1 VSEGATSEV
10 DAGDI
15 GLPTGPPGVHSMAGT
30 TIGAPPRIAT
40 RPAVSVIVCGYTED
54 RWDDLSRAVR
64 SIREQTEPAREIILV
79 IDHCPG
85 LLRRAR
91 ADLAGVSVVPN
102 RLAKGL
108 AGGRNT
114 GLAEAQGD
122 VVAFLDDD
130 AAADPNWIA
139 RLADHYAEARV
150 VGVGGLVEPVWESGR
165 PRWFPAELDWVV
177 GCSYRGMRSG
187 RGPVRNFIGANMSF
201 RREVLEDLHGFLTSL
216 GRVGAAPLGGEE
228 TELCLRVSQRYPDGV
243 LLHEP
248 TATVSHRVGRQRTGW
263 SYLTARCFAEGLS
276 KAKVA
281 RLAGARRALASE
293 RSYVRSVVPRGVGR
307 SLAGAARGHLT
318 QVVSALALLFAVVVT
333 GFGYVAGRVAGPW
346 AGLVPVPAPPQ
357 PRPAQPRPAQP
368 RPAQPRPAQA
378 ARGAGLPA
386 LVPWAGLAVSVVAW
400 GIALAQTNVALVMT
414 AGLGLFSALP
424 VTFWVA
430 VAVLVVSFCW
440 AVAYRPRGWPALAA
454 HTVALVAI
462 LHATPAILYG
472 TLRYSWAW
480 KHVGV
485 IDFISHHGIEF
496 HLGGVL
502 GAYQGWPGFFA
513 LNSFLVSA
521 SGQGSALSYASWA
534 LPVNDLLWL
543 GPVILIARAFTTDQR
558 LIWAAAWVFAL
569 GNWVGQDYF
578 SPQAFAYFL
587 YLTVIAIC
595 LRWLRTSRAS
605 WRPVLARLPLL
616 SAWQSRGPRP
626 AGPRPAAATRR
637 PALAATG
644 WGDPGPPPANG
655 HAAIEDTVTLWPA
668 PSAHGHAAT
677 EDTVTLRPAPY
688 AWFAGSRPP
697 RSAATRR
704 VMVIVLLPLM
714 AAIAS
719 SHQLT
724 PFMLIVALT
733 LLVLFRQIRP
743 WWLPVAMAAI
753 TLGWV
758 AYGGL
763 PWLAANSS
771 QLFEGLGLP
780 WANTS
785 SHLIGETQVPYDQI
799 ITEWG
804 ARLLSAAVAMLAAVG
819 YLRYRRHHYP
829 WARKFWLSIP
839 LLAAAGI
846 PSAAAN
852 SYGGEIIFRVF
863 LFAVPFLAVA
873 TAAAFFPHPRIG
885 RPVRTGLALT
895 ATMLVLVTG
904 FCVSNYGSEAENY
917 FSPAEVAAS
926 EWLYRVAPPGAQ
938 LVAANSNFP
947 WAFVHYNWYGYTF
960 LDTPPSLG
968 REALRAPVATM
979 AGLMKPGHT
988 PASYLILTRG
998 QAAQIL
1004 LTGEWPPGSF
1014 ADLTHDLLA
1023 SGRFRV
1029 VYHNADALI
1038 LQLVPPGFRQLAP
1051 YGVLH
1056 LSPAASVHP
1065 SAASLRPHALARP
1078 PRPVASAGTTA
1089 KGCPIGKLPARF
1101 WLAGAPSWLL
1111 LAPGHVP
1118 SQRLLAPG
1126 RVTAQLPVPAQTRAL
1141 LRECR

>member
-1 VSEGATSEV
+1 
-10 DAGDI
+10 
-15 GLPTGPPGVHSMAGT
+15 
-30 TIGAPPRIAT
+30 
-40 RPAVSVIVCGYTED
+40 VC
-54 RWDDLSRAVR
+54 SR
-64 SIREQTEPAREIILV
+64 
-79 IDHCPG
+79 
-85 LLRRAR
+85 
-91 ADLAGVSVVPN
+91 
-102 RLAKGL
+102 
-108 AGGRNT
+108 
-114 GLAEAQGD
+114 
-122 VVAFLDDD
+122 
-130 AAADPNWIA
+130 
-139 RLADHYAEARV
+139 
-150 VGVGGLVEPVWESGR
+150 
-165 PRWFPAELDWVV
+165 
-177 GCSYRGMRSG
+177 
-187 RGPVRNFIGANMSF
+187 
-201 RREVLEDLHGFLTSL
+201 
-216 GRVGAAPLGGEE
+216 
-228 TELCLRVSQRYPDGV
+228 
-243 LLHEP
+243 
-248 TATVSHRVGRQRTGW
+248 
-263 SYLTARCFAEGLS
+263 
-276 KAKVA
+276 
-281 RLAGARRALASE
+281 GAR
-293 RSYVRSVVPRGVGR
+293 
-307 SLAGAARGHLT
+307 
-318 QVVSALALLFAVVVT
+318 
-333 GFGYVAGRVAGPW
+333 
-346 AGLVPVPAPPQ
+346 
-357 PRPAQPRPAQP
+357 
-368 RPAQPRPAQA
+368 
-378 ARGAGLPA
+378 LPA

-414 AGLGLFSALP
+414 AGLGLFSVLP
-424 VTFWVA
+424 VAFWVA

-440 AVAYRPRGWPALAA
+440 AVAHRPRGWPVLAA

-513 LNSFLVSA
+513 LNSFLASA

-558 LIWAAAWVFAL
+558 LIWTAAWVFAL

-595 LRWLRTSRAS
+595 LRWLRAPRAS
-605 WRPVLARLPLL
+605 WRPVLARLPPL
-616 SAWQSRGPRP
+616 SAWPPRGPRRAEPRPAGPRP
-626 AGPRPAAATRR
+626 AGPRPAAVTRR
-637 PALAATG
+637 PAVAAAG
-644 WGDPGPPPANG
+644 WADPGPPSANG
-655 HAAIEDTVTLWPA
+655 HATVADTTSLRPVP
-668 PSAHGHAAT
+668 HAAT
-677 EDTVTLRPAPY
+677 VADTTPLWPVPHAATVADTTPLWPVQH

-704 VMVIVLLPLM
+704 VMLIVLLPLM

-724 PFMLIVALT
+724 PFMLVVALT

-743 WWLPVAMAAI
+743 WWLPVVMAVI

-799 ITEWG
+799 IAEWG

-819 YLRYRRHHYP
+819 YLRYRRHHSP

-873 TAAAFFPHPRIG
+873 VAAAFFPHPRIG

-926 EWLYRVAPPGAQ
+926 QWLYRVAPPGAQ
-938 LVAANSNFP
+938 LVAADSNFP

-1004 LTGEWPPGSF
+1004 LTGEWPPGAF
-1014 ADLTHDLLA
+1014 AGLTHDLLA

-1051 YGVLH
+1051 DGVLH

-1065 SAASLRPHALARP
+1065 PALARP
-1078 PRPVASAGTTA
+1078 SRPAAAWS
-1089 KGCPIGKLPARF
+1089 CPIGNLPAQF
-1101 WLAGAPSWLL
+1101 WLAGAPSWLMP
-1111 LAPGHVP
+1111 APGHVP

-1126 RVTAQLPVPAQTRAL
+1126 RVTAQLPVPAQTRAR